1 VQIEM
6 TATDGVEYCE
16 TVWFYLW
23 KYSVR
28 DCSRSHVAFV
38 LCCLIVGE
46 QKWTDKEDIGLQMR
60 FFVLLEWKQ
69 KSHSSVMFVRNFM
82 FQRNPAFDDEAD
94 SPYHPHRVKYKS

>member
-6 TATDGVEYCE
+6 TATDGVEDCE

-23 KYSVR
+23 RYSVR

-60 FFVLLEWKQ
+60 FFC
-69 KSHSSVMFVRNFM
+69 SSGMETKIS
-82 FQRNPAFDDEAD
+82 FQYNVCTKLYVSKKP
-94 SPYHPHRVKYKS
+94 SL